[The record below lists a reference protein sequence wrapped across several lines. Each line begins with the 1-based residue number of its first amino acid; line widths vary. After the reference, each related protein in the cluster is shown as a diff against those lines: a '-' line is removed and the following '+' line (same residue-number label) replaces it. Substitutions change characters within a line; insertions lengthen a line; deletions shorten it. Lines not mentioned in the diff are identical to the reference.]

1 MASIA
6 EEIIWLRWLLADFGV
21 VSSGPT
27 TLFCDY
33 TGAIQLTL
41 NPVKFSLSKHIGVD
55 IFFLHDQYSRRTLV
69 PQYVPT
75 EHQLADLFTK
85 SQSQTRVQ
93 HDYLLS
99 KLSVYDPP

>member
-1 MASIA
+1 MASTA

-27 TLFCDY
+27 TLFCDN

-41 NPVKFSLSKHIGVD
+41 NPVRLSLSKYIDVD
-55 IFFLHDQYSRRTLV
+55 VFFLRDQYSQRTLV
-69 PQYVPT
+69 PQFVPT

-85 SQSQTRVQ
+85 SQTRVQ

>member
-1 MASIA
+1 MASTA

-21 VSSGPT
+21 ASSGPT
-27 TLFCDY
+27 TLFCDN
-33 TGAIQLTL
+33 TSAIQLTL

-55 IFFLHDQYSRRTLV
+55 VFFLREQSRRRTLV

-85 SQSQTRVQ
+85 SQTRAQ

>member
-1 MASIA
+1 MYKYTPTVYYKYA
-6 EEIIWLRWLLADFGV
+6 
-21 VSSGPT
+21 PT
-27 TLFCDY
+27 TYSIHITALTPPHKL
-33 TGAIQLTL
+33 TGDHTPRVWTVD

-55 IFFLHDQYSRRTLV
+55 VFFLRDQYSRGTLV

-85 SQSQTRVQ
+85 SQTRVQ